1 MNYEKR
7 NNLSETTYLHLSAS
21 NDEETS
27 EYECVFNEDILI
39 KKDSKIGLQSV
50 SINFNPNQIYIDNT
64 NQLFNLA
71 IGGSDS
77 FGATN
82 ASQDAISL
90 SGFLATGQYNAVNLL
105 TELQYQ
111 LNRTNIYTTSVNFPR
126 GPGRVEFVCNS
137 SQNNK
142 VSIQLARSAEDFN
155 APAIEFS
162 TNGIQINVGAGNN
175 KNSFSKLGTAV
186 PTDHS
191 YTIYNPFWIRSRGQ
205 YQIRFPVNK
214 VGSIVGLVE
223 TIPDTSITSLD
234 INGYYLAVKHNIS
247 GFYQLIYN
255 GTTINTLVIPA
266 DNDLFKFY
274 IGQGKYKI
282 ELVPQ
287 ATGITQVLFETDY
300 TRDTYKR
307 FLHGGLSLL
316 DPTATADS
324 FAYTPSPFQLS
335 TTEGLHEISDISEF
349 TTPNYLNTTVG
360 SPPGNPSRLTLS
372 LSNGLRDVLGYSV
385 NTFTSQKQTDSF
397 DATTSLQLITFPNA
411 LYVELVNVPL
421 NTFDSISRRRKNIL
435 AFIPGFEQTA
445 DTSNYY
451 MVASEIVY
459 INTKLFTDTLI
470 NSWRIRIT
478 DPSGQVLAIDPG
490 KIAINVVVV
499 C

>member
-1 MNYEKR
+1 MNYESKR
-7 NNLSETTYLHLSAS
+7 AASETTYLHLSAS
-21 NDEETS
+21 NDEQTS

-50 SINFNPNQIYIDNT
+50 SINFNPNQIYIDNN
-64 NQLFNLA
+64 NQQFNLA
-71 IGGSDS
+71 IGGADS

-82 ASQDAISL
+82 AAGDATSL
-90 SGFLATGQYNAVNLL
+90 TGFLTAGQYNAVGFL
-105 TELQYQ
+105 TELQFQ
-111 LNRTNIYTTSVNFPR
+111 LNKTNIYTSSVNFPR
-126 GPGRVEFVCNS
+126 GPGRVEFVCNL
-137 SQNNK
+137 SQNK

-155 APAIEFS
+155 APVAEFS
-162 TNGIQINVGAGNN
+162 TNGVQITEGAGNN
-175 KNSFSKLGTAV
+175 KNSFAKLGTAA
-186 PTDHS
+186 PGDHS

-205 YQIRFPVNK
+205 YQLRFPVNK

-223 TIPDTSITSLD
+223 TIPDTSITTLD
-234 INGYYLAVKHNIS
+234 IAGYYLAVKHNIS
-247 GFYQLIYN
+247 GTYQIIYN
-255 GTTINTLVIPA
+255 GTTTNTTVVPA
-266 DNDLFKFY
+266 NDDLFKFY
-274 IGQGKYKI
+274 IGAGKYKI

-287 ATGITQVLFETDY
+287 ATGVAQVLFERSYDKT
-300 TRDTYKR
+300 TYKR
-307 FLHGGLSLL
+307 YLHGGLSLL

-335 TTEGLHEISDISEF
+335 TNEGLHEFSDISQI
-349 TTPNYLNTTVG
+349 TSPNYINTNVG
-360 SPPGNPSRLTLS
+360 SPSGNPSKVTLS
-372 LSNGLRDVLGYSV
+372 LSNGLRNVLGYSI
-385 NTFTSQKQTDSF
+385 NTFASQKQTDSF
-397 DATTSLQLITFPNA
+397 DANTQLQLITFPNA

-421 NTFDSISRRRKNIL
+421 NTYDSISRRRKNIL